1 MAEYYPLISRAISN
15 LGESTPD
22 QRRAL
27 YARATHALLAQLRSS
42 DPPIPDDEI
51 DRERLSLEDAIKRV
65 ETDIAGGVDRDL
77 LEPVEVTQPQAQ
89 GMPEPQTSLHAWRA
103 GQQPSQQ
110 QSIQQKSWTGPAD
123 PAVGSDYYERV
134 PAAES
139 DRSGPDATSI
149 ASDRARPLAPRTET
163 RDRRWV
169 RAAVIGAA
177 IAVVVGLTAGAAIM
191 LKHQP
196 SDFAQPVPTS
206 GRPGDIEGK
215 FQERLPGDAPPPS
228 PLAQAPVAVPNVPA
242 QAPST

>member
-1 MAEYYPLISRAISN
+1 MA
-15 LGESTPD
+15 
-22 QRRAL
+22 
-27 YARATHALLAQLRSS
+27 
-42 DPPIPDDEI
+42 
-51 DRERLSLEDAIKRV
+51 
-65 ETDIAGGVDRDL
+65 
-77 LEPVEVTQPQAQ
+77 
-89 GMPEPQTSLHAWRA
+89 
-103 GQQPSQQ
+103 
-110 QSIQQKSWTGPAD
+110 GPAD
-123 PAVGSDYYERV
+123 PAVGSDYYERA

-206 GRPGDIEGK
+206 GRPGDTK
-215 FQERLPGDAPPPS
+215 ASSRNACRAMRRLHRRSRRRPCRSKRSGTGAFDSTSSDTA
-228 PLAQAPVAVPNVPA
+228 PA
-242 QAPST
+242 QQNASPAPAPAPGPLGAALVQRAMLVEEPPDGSQSLNQTAGRVTGGWTTSPAVRDSRSTPLFAPKSTSPKLA